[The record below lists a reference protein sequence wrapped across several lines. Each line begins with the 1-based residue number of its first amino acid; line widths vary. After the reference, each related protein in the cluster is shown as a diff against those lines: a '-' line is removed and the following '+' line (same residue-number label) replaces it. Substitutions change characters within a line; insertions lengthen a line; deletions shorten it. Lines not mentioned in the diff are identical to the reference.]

1 MTQIMRIEVPQA
13 RRTEVV
19 SSIFGLHFPLS
30 IEPYIYN
37 LASSMSQ
44 QYQGGYWEFYQ
55 LSNGGFY
62 MGLADGVYP
71 VCCHNGY
78 AGSLTGDA
86 LGIVVCMYAF
96 SHFSFSDNDILSRRC
111 GSLYHQLRDFAA
123 RHTEF
128 MSICRATD

>member
-96 SHFSFSDNDILSRRC
+96 SHFSFSDNDILSC
-111 GSLYHQLRDFAA
+111 TCSSKFHQLREYALDHPEGGAIL
-123 RHTEF
+123 
-128 MSICRATD
+128 MSVD